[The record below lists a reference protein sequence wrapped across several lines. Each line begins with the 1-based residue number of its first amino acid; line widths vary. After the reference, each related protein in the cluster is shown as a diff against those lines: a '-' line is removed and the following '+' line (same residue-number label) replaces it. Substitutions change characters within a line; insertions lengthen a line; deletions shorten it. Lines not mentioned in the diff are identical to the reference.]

1 MTAVPVMHE
10 RMKARGQRSL
20 WWYGPY
26 MASVKATFTLDP
38 ETASRLARMAD
49 QLQRSKS
56 EIVREAVADYGAR
69 IDRLGERERARML
82 AAFDD
87 LIPRIPQRAA
97 SEVDVELADL
107 RAARE
112 SGGRRSP
119 AADL

>member
-1 MTAVPVMHE
+1 
-10 RMKARGQRSL
+10 
-20 WWYGPY
+20 

-38 ETASRLARMAD
+38 ETASRLSRMAD

-56 EIVREAVADYGAR
+56 EIVREAVFDYSTR
-69 IDRLGERERARML
+69 IDRLSERERARML

-87 LIPRIPQRAA
+87 LVPRIPERAA
-97 SEVDVELADL
+97 SEVDAELAEL

-112 SGGRRSP
+112 SGGRRSA

>member
-1 MTAVPVMHE
+1 
-10 RMKARGQRSL
+10 
-20 WWYGPY
+20 

-38 ETASRLARMAD
+38 ETASRLAQMAD

-56 EIVREAVADYGAR
+56 EIVRDAVFDYGTR
-69 IDRLGERERARML
+69 IDRLGERERGRML

-87 LIPRIPQRAA
+87 LVPRIPKRAA
-97 SEVDVELADL
+97 SEVDAELAEL

-112 SGGRRSP
+112 SGGRRSA